1 MLCCYVPGH
10 RETAAELDHLALAT
24 VVVAA
29 RLRDEAIETS

>member
-10 RETAAELDHLALAT
+10 RRSVAELDHVALTT

-29 RLRDEAIETS
+29 RLRDEASE